1 MDSATLAAQDAF
13 AQALIQRADPRWERI
28 FANIEVGFG
37 EDGELQADCIA
48 LAIFPSEAGY
58 DFDYVHLGDA
68 ALDRLRN
75 LRDAMSKDGE
85 EPWGATEITIDR
97 PGAFKYAFSYEPPKR
112 LAGKFDQGS
121 YFRFNTYVADYAAS
135 KGSHVSAARKQ

>member
-1 MDSATLAAQDAF
+1 MPVNPPPPSVY
-13 AQALIQRADPRWERI
+13 EKG
-28 FANIEVGFG
+28 ANVV
-37 EDGELQADCIA
+37 LT
-48 LAIFPSEAGY
+48 S
-58 DFDYVHLGDA
+58 V
-68 ALDRLRN
+68 RRN